1 MFGQRKSYWMDLGEV
16 SSSVGNHSIIEP
28 MFAQW
33 IQSALFKK
41 KNGYNLL
48 TEKLYMSLKCFYLQL
63 RVQRSMT
70 AEAYGFPLG

>member
-41 KNGYNLL
+41 KKWIQSAHRKTLYEFEVLL
-48 TEKLYMSLKCFYLQL
+48 SSIKGP
-63 RVQRSMT
+63 
-70 AEAYGFPLG
+70 AINDG